1 MSLDIHDPG
10 TERLV
15 LTLAERQGVS
25 PDEAIKLAVGN
36 ELRREDEK
44 LSLWER
50 IRPIRE
56 RIAASPPT
64 GLVAYKAFYD
74 QLSGDV

>member
-1 MSLDIHDPG
+1 MSLDIQDPE

-15 LTLAERQGVS
+15 QTLAARRGLS

-36 ELRREDEK
+36 ELWRAAETP
-44 LSLWER
+44 SLWER

-56 RIAASPPT
+56 GIASSPPT
-64 GLVAYKAFYD
+64 GLAADKAFYD
-74 QLSGDV
+74 QLSGDA